1 MSCELLFFTTTAFFF
16 HLLRCDAATQ
26 RDGGLCDLYRA
37 CHGNDFAHFLIV
49 YLLVAAR

>member
-1 MSCELLFFTTTAFFF
+1 MSCELLFFYDNGFYF

-49 YLLVAAR
+49 YLIVAAR